1 MPRGSKPGER
11 RGGRQKGTP
20 NKKTALI
27 NAAFA
32 ATASNP
38 DISPLDFLLGV
49 MRDPGVSP
57 ELRIK
62 VAQAAAPFVHA
73 KPGGPHPNDQSVSAI
88 QIEGR
93 RDFIIDPGFARA
105 LRDDSECLEQLERKF
120 DQGGQLSAVEEQE
133 RSSLRARIAETVR
146 AIGCPANY
154 GPREAGKDRERLHHF
169 HCIRIS
175 PPACGGGA
183 LSAAEEAEEA
193 QATVRVAAYE
203 ESPEGRARSRIFQL
217 DFADLSS
224 GLSDAEAEELKSL
237 RKIYPDLPLDPDDPQ
252 KDFIEALDR
261 AAKEY
266 GRIERSKAGPER

>member
-133 RSSLRARIAETVR
+133 ESSLRARIAETVR

-154 GPREAGKDRERLHHF
+154 GPREARKDQDRLHHF
-169 HCIRIS
+169 HCKRIS
-175 PPACGGGA
+175 PPSCGGGA
-183 LSAAEEAEEA
+183 LSEAEEAEEA
-193 QATVRVAAYE
+193 QATARVAAFE

-217 DFADLSS
+217 QLADLSR
-224 GLSDAEAEELKSL
+224 GLSDAEAEELGSL
-237 RKIYPDLPLDPDDPQ
+237 QKIYPDLPPDPDDPLL
-252 KDFIEALDR
+252 EAIAAFRRGELDWQ
-261 AAKEY
+261 
-266 GRIERSKAGPER
+266 IERSKAGSES